1 MNNLKTVVFGLIKL
15 APDLAIMDYGIDYVV
30 VMSRESGEATRF
42 EITTNGDIKAYDY
55 EVE

>member
-1 MNNLKTVVFGLIKL
+1 MKNLKTVVLRLIKL
-15 APDLAIMDYGIDYVV
+15 APYLAIMDYGIDYVV

-42 EITTNGDIKAYDY
+42 EITTNGDIKAYDC